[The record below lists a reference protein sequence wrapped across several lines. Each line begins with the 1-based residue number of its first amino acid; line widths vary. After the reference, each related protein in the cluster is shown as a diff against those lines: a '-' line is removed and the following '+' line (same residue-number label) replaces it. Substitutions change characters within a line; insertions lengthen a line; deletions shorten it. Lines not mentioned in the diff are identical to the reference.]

1 MEKLQADIVKLQS
14 TVDQMRRENLQLK
27 IAIERMDGENK
38 LRWAALRWS
47 TNLSPKQSPRLS
59 TIVVDGADKTFTMH
73 QIWEAIMKHDLYKGG
88 AVKVNDVF
96 QALQTEDGC
105 AVTGQSLVKAIER
118 CGPVS
123 LGAHDCCHKDSTCRD
138 G

>member
-27 IAIERMDGENK
+27 LAIERMDAENK

-47 TNLSPKQSPRLS
+47 TNLSPKQSPRLG
-59 TIVVDGADKTFTMH
+59 TVVAEGADKTITMH

-88 AVKVNDVF
+88 AVKLNDVF
-96 QALQTEDGC
+96 QALQKEDGC
-105 AVTGQSLVKAIER
+105 PVTGPSLMRAIER
-118 CGPVS
+118 CKPVS
-123 LGAHDCCHKDSTCRD
+123 LGVHDCCHKN
-138 G
+138 